1 MLRTSI
7 IILLMCFPILVS
19 AGENLMTKYTNALI
33 NEASPYLQQHAHNPV
48 HWYPWGEEAF
58 AKAKKENKPIF
69 LSIGYATCHW
79 CHVME
84 KEAFEDEEVAA
95 AMNKTFISIK
105 VDREER
111 PDIDQVYMQV
121 AQMMNGSGGWPLNI
135 LMTPDKKPFY
145 AGTYIPKH
153 SRNGRVGMLDLSAKV
168 HELWLQNREKLEQSA
183 DKISQLL
190 VQRSGEQSM
199 ASDMN
204 VTALAKK
211 AVDDLK
217 ASFDVEHGGF
227 GSAPKFPSPHK
238 LLFLLRQ
245 AQKNQDDKSLLMV
258 EETLDAMR
266 AGGLFDQIGFGF
278 HRYSTDA
285 EWLLPHFEKML
296 YDQAMLMM
304 AYTEAYQLTGHA
316 RHAKV
321 VREIAE
327 YVLRDMRDKTGGFYS
342 AEDADSEG
350 VEGKFYVWKTSEV
363 EQLLGK
369 KNAEKIEKTFLLSKN
384 GNFHD
389 EATGKMIGENIPHL
403 STWTD
408 AGLAK
413 DIESIRA
420 KLFKEREKRIHPFL
434 DDKILTDWN
443 GLMVAALAKASR
455 VLNEPTYL
463 QAAQDCADFLLQTM
477 RDKQRHLLHRYRHG
491 DAGITGHLDDYA
503 FFVWG
508 LIELYEASFDAK
520 YLKEALN
527 LNKDM
532 LTRFAS
538 ESGGLYLTA
547 HDAEALLVRPME
559 AWDGALPSGN
569 AVAASN
575 MLRLARMSSSS
586 ELEVAADKIFKA
598 FSALLMQAPVG
609 VIHMLSAQ
617 VYAGADGIEVVL
629 AGDKNSQQAKVIV
642 EALNQRYLPY
652 AVVLWRDEESIKLIP
667 FIKLQT
673 PINNQVTAYV
683 CKNFQCNQP
692 VTDSQEML
700 DLLQEKA
707 NSGDIIHNLAYP

>member
-1 MLRTSI
+1 MLRTLI
-7 IILLMCFPILVS
+7 IVLLMCFPHLVV
-19 AGENLMTKYTNALI
+19 AEENFMLKYSNALI

-48 HWYPWGEEAF
+48 DWYPWGEEAF

-84 KEAFEDEEVAA
+84 HESFEDEEVAA
-95 AMNKTFISIK
+95 AMNKNFISIK

-121 AQMMNGSGGWPLNI
+121 AQMMNGQGGWPLNI

-145 AGTYIPKH
+145 AATYIPKY

-168 HELWLQNREKLEQSA
+168 GQLWLHDREKLEQSA
-183 DKISQLL
+183 SQISQALR
-190 VQRSGEQSM
+190 QRSGEQSVDG
-199 ASDMN
+199 DMD
-204 VTALAKK
+204 VSVLVKK
-211 AVDDLK
+211 AVGDLK
-217 ASFDVEHGGF
+217 QSFDAEHGGF

-238 LLFLLRQ
+238 LLLLLRQ
-245 AQKNQDDKSLLMV
+245 AQKNNDTQSLHMV

-285 EWLLPHFEKML
+285 QWLLPHFEKML

-304 AYTEAYQLTGHA
+304 AYTEAYQLTGHK
-316 RHAKV
+316 RHAVV

-350 VEGKFYVWKTSEV
+350 VEGKFYVWETSEIEAV
-363 EQLLGK
+363 LGK
-369 KNAEKIEKTFLLSKN
+369 INAKIAEKSFNLSKN

-389 EATGKMIGENIPHL
+389 EATGKMTGDNIPHL

-408 AGLAK
+408 TGFDK
-413 DIESIRA
+413 DVEAIRA
-420 KLFKEREKRIHPFL
+420 TLFDIREKRIHPFL

-443 GLMVAALAKASR
+443 GLMIAALAKAAR
-455 VLNEPTYL
+455 VLNEPKYL
-463 QAAQDCADFLLQTM
+463 QAAQQCADFLLQTM
-477 RDKQRHLLHRYRHG
+477 RDKQGHLLHRYRHG

-508 LIELYEASFDAK
+508 LIELYEASFDAQ
-520 YLKEALN
+520 YLKAALD
-527 LNKDM
+527 LNHDM
-532 LTRFAS
+532 LTRFAA

-569 AVAASN
+569 AVAAFN
-575 MLRLARMSSSS
+575 ILRLARMTSNSD
-586 ELEVAADKIFKA
+586 LEEAASKIFKA
-598 FSALLMQAPVG
+598 FSALLTQAPVG
-609 VIHMLSAQ
+609 VTHLLSAQ
-617 VYAGADGIEVVL
+617 VYAAGDGIEVVL
-629 AGDKNSQQAKVIV
+629 AGDKESQQGKGMAR
-642 EALNQRYLPY
+642 ALNKRYLPY
-652 AVVLWRDEESIKLIP
+652 AVVLWRDDESIKLVP
-667 FIKLQT
+667 FIQLQT

-692 VTDSQEML
+692 VTDSQAML
-700 DLLQEKA
+700 KLLQ
-707 NSGDIIHNLAYP
+707 NNQ

>member
-1 MLRTSI
+1 MFRAFI
-7 IILLMCFPILVS
+7 IILLACFPNFVV
-19 AGENLMTKYTNALI
+19 AEEGLMGKYTNALI

-84 KEAFEDEEVAA
+84 NEDFEDEEVAA
-95 AMNKTFISIK
+95 MMNKTFISIK

-121 AQMMNGSGGWPLNI
+121 AQMMNGQGGWPLNI

-145 AGTYIPKH
+145 AATYIPKH
-153 SRNGRVGMLDLSAKV
+153 SRNGRVGMLDLSARV
-168 HELWLQNREKLEQSA
+168 GQLWSQEREKLEQSA
-183 DKISQLL
+183 SKISQALA
-190 VQRSGEQSM
+190 QRSGAQ
-199 ASDMN
+199 AIAGDMD
-204 VTALAKK
+204 VTVLAKK

-217 ASFDVEHGGF
+217 QSFDKEHGGF
-227 GSAPKFPSPHK
+227 GGAPKFPSPHK

-245 AQKNQDDKSLLMV
+245 VEKNHDSKGLAMV
-258 EETLDAMR
+258 EKTLDAMR

-285 EWLLPHFEKML
+285 KWLLPHFEKML

-304 AYTEAYQLTGHA
+304 AYTEAYQLTGHK
-316 RHAKV
+316 RHAMV
-321 VREIAE
+321 VREIAA

-350 VEGKFYVWKTSEV
+350 VEGKFYVWKTAEI
-363 EQLLGK
+363 EAFLGK
-369 KNAEKIEKTFLLSKN
+369 ENAKKAEKMFNLSKN

-389 EATGKMIGENIPHL
+389 EATGKMTGDNIPHL
-403 STWTD
+403 AAWTD
-408 AGLAK
+408 AGLDK
-413 DIESIRA
+413 DVESIRQT
-420 KLFKEREKRIHPFL
+420 LFATREKRIHPFL

-443 GLMVAALAKASR
+443 GLMVAAFAKASR
-455 VLNEPTYL
+455 ALDEPKYL
-463 QAAQDCADFLLQTM
+463 KAAKKCADFLLQTM
-477 RDKQRHLLHRYRHG
+477 RDDQGHLLHRYRHG

-503 FFVWG
+503 FFTWG

-520 YLKEALN
+520 YLQDALD
-527 LNKDM
+527 LNNDM
-532 LTRFAS
+532 LTRFTS

-575 MLRLARMSSSS
+575 ILRLARMSSNSK
-586 ELEVAADKIFKA
+586 LEETGDKIFKA
-598 FSALLMQAPVG
+598 FSALLTQAPVG
-609 VIHMLSAQ
+609 VTHMLSAQ
-617 VYAGADGIEVVL
+617 VFAAGDSIEIVL
-629 AGDKNSQQAKVIV
+629 AGDKNSKQAKVMV
-642 EALNQRYLPY
+642 DTLNRLYLPS
-652 AVVLWRDEESIKLIP
+652 AIVIWRDDESMKLIP
-667 FIKLQT
+667 FIKLQA
-673 PINNQVTAYV
+673 PINNQVTVYV

-692 VTDSQEML
+692 VTDSQAVL
-700 DLLQEKA
+700 GLLQK
-707 NSGDIIHNLAYP
+707 

>member
-1 MLRTSI
+1 MLRTFI
-7 IILLMCFPILVS
+7 IVLWIFLPHLVAAEES
-19 AGENLMTKYTNALI
+19 FMNKYTNALI

-84 KEAFEDEEVAA
+84 KEDFEDEEVAA
-95 AMNKTFISIK
+95 AMNQTFISIK

-145 AGTYIPKH
+145 VATYIPKY

-168 HELWLQNREKLEQSA
+168 HELWQQDREKLEQSA
-183 DKISQLL
+183 DKITELL
-190 VQRSGEQSM
+190 ATRSGEQSTPG
-199 ASDMN
+199 DMN
-204 VTALAKK
+204 VAALAKK
-211 AVDDLK
+211 AVHDLK
-217 ASFDVEHGGF
+217 ESFDAEHGGF
-227 GSAPKFPSPHK
+227 GGAPKFPSPHK

-258 EETLDAMR
+258 EKTLDGMR

-316 RHAKV
+316 RHAIV

-350 VEGKFYVWKTSEV
+350 VEGKFYVWKTSEI

-369 KNAEKIEKTFLLSKN
+369 KSAEKIEKTFLLSKK

-389 EATGKMIGENIPHL
+389 EATGQMTGKNIPHL

-413 DIESIRA
+413 DIESIRV

-443 GLMVAALAKASR
+443 GLMVAALAKASC
-455 VLNEPTYL
+455 VLDEPKYL

-477 RDKQRHLLHRYRHG
+477 HDKQGHLLHRYRHG

-508 LIELYEASFDAK
+508 LIELYETSFDAK
-520 YLKEALN
+520 YLQAALN
-527 LNKDM
+527 LNNDM

-547 HDAEALLVRPME
+547 HDAEELLVRPME

-586 ELEVAADKIFKA
+586 QLEVTAGEIFKA
-598 FSALLMQAPVG
+598 FSTLLRQAPVG
-609 VIHMLSAQ
+609 VIHLLSAY
-617 VYAGADGIEVVL
+617 VYAEGDSIEVVL
-629 AGDKNSQQAKVIV
+629 AGDKNSSQAKVMKK
-642 EALNQRYLPY
+642 ALNQQYLPY
-652 AVVLWRDEESIKLIP
+652 AVVLWRDEPSMKLIP
-667 FIKLQT
+667 FIKFQV
-673 PINNQVTAYV
+673 PIKHQVTAYV
-683 CKNFQCNQP
+683 CKNFQCNKP
-692 VTDSQEML
+692 VTAKREML
-700 DLLQEKA
+700 QLLQEIK
-707 NSGDIIHNLAYP
+707 

>member
-84 KEAFEDEEVAA
+84 HESFEDEEVAV
-95 AMNKTFISIK
+95 AMNQTFISIK

-145 AGTYIPKH
+145 AGTYIPKY

-168 HELWLQNREKLEQSA
+168 HELWLQDREKLEQSA

-199 ASDMN
+199 AGDMD

-211 AVDDLK
+211 AVDDLT
-217 ASFDVEHGGF
+217 ASFDAEHGGF
-227 GSAPKFPSPHK
+227 GNALKFPSPHK
-238 LLFLLRQ
+238 LLFLMRQ
-245 AQKNQDDKSLLMV
+245 AQKHQNSESIVMV
-258 EETLDAMR
+258 EKTLDAMR

-278 HRYSTDA
+278 YRYSTDA

-304 AYTEAYQLTGHA
+304 AYTEAYQLTGHK
-316 RHAKV
+316 RHAIV

-350 VEGKFYVWKTSEV
+350 VEGKFYVWKTSEI
-363 EQLLGK
+363 EQLLGNE
-369 KNAEKIEKTFLLSKN
+369 NAEKIEKTFLLSKN

-389 EATGKMIGENIPHL
+389 EATGKMTGENIPHL
-403 STWTD
+403 SAWTD

-420 KLFKEREKRIHPFL
+420 KLFEEREKRIHPFL
-434 DDKILTDWN
+434 DDKILMDWN

-455 VLNEPTYL
+455 VLNEPKYL

-477 RDKQRHLLHRYRHG
+477 RDKQGHLLHRYRHG

-520 YLKEALN
+520 YLKAALN
-527 LNKDM
+527 LNNDM

-547 HDAEALLVRPME
+547 HDAEELLVRPME

-575 MLRLARMSSSS
+575 MLRLARMSSDNK
-586 ELEVAADKIFKA
+586 LEDAANKIFKA
-598 FSALLMQAPVG
+598 FSALLTQAPVG
-609 VIHMLSAQ
+609 VTHMLSAQ
-617 VYAGADGIEVVL
+617 VYAAADGIEVVL
-629 AGDKNSQQAKVIV
+629 AGDKHSQQAKVMI
-642 EALNQRYLPY
+642 EALNNRYLPY

-673 PINNQVTAYV
+673 PMNHQVTAYV

-692 VTDSQEML
+692 VTDSQAML
-700 DLLQEKA
+700 DLLT
-707 NSGDIIHNLAYP
+707 DIHGK

>member
-1 MLRTSI
+1 MLRTFTI
-7 IILLMCFPILVS
+7 VLLLCFPHVVKG
-19 AGENLMTKYTNALI
+19 GENAMTKYSNALI

-84 KEAFEDEEVAA
+84 QEDFEDEEVAA
-95 AMNKTFISIK
+95 VMNKTFISIK

-121 AQMMNGSGGWPLNI
+121 AQMMNGQGGWPLNI

-145 AGTYIPKH
+145 AATYIPKY
-153 SRNGRVGMLDLSAKV
+153 SKNGRVGMLDLSARV
-168 HELWLQNREKLEQSA
+168 GQLWVQEREKLEQSA
-183 DKISQLL
+183 DKISQALA
-190 VQRSGEQSM
+190 QRSGAQ
-199 ASDMN
+199 AIAGDMD
-204 VTALAKK
+204 VTVLAKK

-217 ASFDVEHGGF
+217 QSFDEKHAGF
-227 GSAPKFPSPHK
+227 GGAPKFPSPHK

-245 AQKNQDDKSLLMV
+245 AEKNNDSKDLAMV
-258 EETLDAMR
+258 EQTLDAMR

-304 AYTEAYQLTGHA
+304 AYTEAYQLTGHK
-316 RHAKV
+316 RHAMV
-321 VREIAE
+321 VREIAA

-350 VEGKFYVWKTSEV
+350 VEGKFYVWKTAEIEAS
-363 EQLLGK
+363 LGK
-369 KNAEKIEKTFLLSKN
+369 ENAKKAEKMFNLSKN

-389 EATGKMIGENIPHL
+389 EATGKMTGDNIPHL
-403 STWTD
+403 AAWTD
-408 AGLAK
+408 AGLDK
-413 DIESIRA
+413 DVESMRQT
-420 KLFKEREKRIHPFL
+420 LFAAREKRIHPFL

-455 VLNEPTYL
+455 ALDEPKYL
-463 QAAQDCADFLLQTM
+463 QAAKKCADFLLQTM
-477 RDKQRHLLHRYRHG
+477 RDDQGHLLHRYRHG
-491 DAGITGHLDDYA
+491 NAGITGHLDDYA
-503 FFVWG
+503 FFTWG

-520 YLKEALN
+520 YLQDALD
-527 LNKDM
+527 LNNDM
-532 LTRFAS
+532 LTRFTS

-575 MLRLARMSSSS
+575 IFRLARMSSNSK
-586 ELEVAADKIFKA
+586 LEETADKIFKA
-598 FSALLMQAPVG
+598 FSALLTQAPVG
-609 VIHMLSAQ
+609 VTHMLSAQ
-617 VYAGADGIEVVL
+617 VFAAGDSIEIVL
-629 AGDKNSQQAKVIV
+629 AGDKNSKQAKVMV
-642 EALNQRYLPY
+642 DTLNRLYLPS
-652 AVVLWRDEESIKLIP
+652 AIVIWRDDESMKLIP
-667 FIKLQT
+667 FIKLQA
-673 PINNQVTAYV
+673 PINNQVTVYV

-692 VTDSQEML
+692 VTDSQAVL
-700 DLLQEKA
+700 GLLQKQE
-707 NSGDIIHNLAYP
+707 

>member
-1 MLRTSI
+1 
-7 IILLMCFPILVS
+7 
-19 AGENLMTKYTNALI
+19 MTKYTNALI

-84 KEAFEDEEVAA
+84 HESFEDEEVAA

-145 AGTYIPKH
+145 AGTYIPKY

-168 HELWLQNREKLEQSA
+168 HELWLQDREKLEQSA

-199 ASDMN
+199 GGDMD
-204 VTALAKK
+204 VIALANK
-211 AVDDLK
+211 AVDDLT
-217 ASFDVEHGGF
+217 ASFDAEHGGF
-227 GSAPKFPSPHK
+227 GDAPKFPSPHK

-245 AQKNQDDKSLLMV
+245 AQKNKDDKSLLMV
-258 EETLDAMR
+258 EKTLDGMR

-304 AYTEAYQLTGHA
+304 AYTEAYQLTGHK
-316 RHAKV
+316 RHAIV

-350 VEGKFYVWKTSEV
+350 VEGKFYVWKTSEI

-369 KNAEKIEKTFLLSKN
+369 ENAEKIEKTFLLSKN

-389 EATGKMIGENIPHL
+389 EATGKMTGENIPHL
-403 STWTD
+403 STWAD
-408 AGLAK
+408 AGLGK
-413 DIESIRA
+413 DIESIRT
-420 KLFKEREKRIHPFL
+420 KLFDAREKRIHPFL

-443 GLMVAALAKASR
+443 GLMVAALAKAAR
-455 VLNEPTYL
+455 VLNEPKYL
-463 QAAQDCADFLLQTM
+463 QAAQQCADFLLHTM
-477 RDKQRHLLHRYRHG
+477 RDKQGHLLHRYRHG

-508 LIELYEASFDAK
+508 LIELYETSFDAK
-520 YLKEALN
+520 YLKAALN
-527 LNKDM
+527 LNNDM
-532 LTRFAS
+532 LTHFAS

-575 MLRLARMSSSS
+575 MLRLARMSSNS
-586 ELEVAADKIFKA
+586 ELEIAANKIFKA
-598 FSALLMQAPVG
+598 FSALLTQAPVG
-609 VIHMLSAQ
+609 VTHMLSAQ
-617 VYAGADGIEVVL
+617 VYAAADGIEVVL
-629 AGDKNSQQAKVIV
+629 AGGDKHSQQAKSMI
-642 EALNQRYLPY
+642 EALNKRYLPY
-652 AVVLWRDEESIKLIP
+652 AVVLWRDEGSIKLIP

-673 PINNQVTAYV
+673 PMNNQVTAYV

-692 VTDSQEML
+692 VTDSQAML
-700 DLLQEKA
+700 KLLQRNE
-707 NSGDIIHNLAYP
+707 H

>member
-1 MLRTSI
+1 MFRAFI
-7 IILLMCFPILVS
+7 FILLACCPNFVV
-19 AGENLMTKYTNALI
+19 AEEGLMGKYTNALI

-84 KEAFEDEEVAA
+84 NEDFEDEEVAA
-95 AMNKTFISIK
+95 MMNKTFISIK

-121 AQMMNGSGGWPLNI
+121 AQMMNGQGGWPLNI

-145 AGTYIPKH
+145 AATYIPKH
-153 SRNGRVGMLDLSAKV
+153 SRNGRVGMLDLSARV
-168 HELWLQNREKLEQSA
+168 GQLWSQEREKLEQSA
-183 DKISQLL
+183 SKISQALA
-190 VQRSGEQSM
+190 QRSGAQ
-199 ASDMN
+199 AIAGDMD
-204 VTALAKK
+204 VTVLAKK

-217 ASFDVEHGGF
+217 QSFDKEYGGF
-227 GSAPKFPSPHK
+227 GGAPKFPSPHK

-245 AQKNQDDKSLLMV
+245 VEKNHDSKDLAMV
-258 EETLDAMR
+258 EKTLDAMR

-285 EWLLPHFEKML
+285 KWLLPHFEKML

-304 AYTEAYQLTGHA
+304 AYTEAYQLTGHK
-316 RHAKV
+316 RHAMV
-321 VREIAE
+321 VREIAA

-350 VEGKFYVWKTSEV
+350 VEGKFYVWKTAEI
-363 EQLLGK
+363 EAFLGK
-369 KNAEKIEKTFLLSKN
+369 ENAKKAEKMFNLSKN

-389 EATGKMIGENIPHL
+389 EATGKMTGDNIPHL
-403 STWTD
+403 AAWTD
-408 AGLAK
+408 AGLDK
-413 DIESIRA
+413 DVESIRQT
-420 KLFKEREKRIHPFL
+420 LFATREKRIHPFL

-443 GLMVAALAKASR
+443 GLMVAAFAKASR
-455 VLNEPTYL
+455 ALDEPKYL
-463 QAAQDCADFLLQTM
+463 KAAKKCADFLLQTM
-477 RDKQRHLLHRYRHG
+477 RDDQGHLLHRYRHG

-503 FFVWG
+503 FFTWG

-520 YLKEALN
+520 YLQDALD
-527 LNKDM
+527 LNNDM
-532 LTRFAS
+532 LTRFTS

-575 MLRLARMSSSS
+575 ILRLARMSSNSK
-586 ELEVAADKIFKA
+586 LEETGDKIFKA
-598 FSALLMQAPVG
+598 FSALLTQAPVG
-609 VIHMLSAQ
+609 VTHMLSAQ
-617 VYAGADGIEVVL
+617 VFAAGDSIEIVL
-629 AGDKNSQQAKVIV
+629 AGDKNSKQAKVMV
-642 EALNQRYLPY
+642 DTLNRLYLPS
-652 AVVLWRDEESIKLIP
+652 AIVIWRDDESMKLIP
-667 FIKLQT
+667 FIKLQA
-673 PINNQVTAYV
+673 PINNQVTVYV

-692 VTDSQEML
+692 VTDSQAVL
-700 DLLQEKA
+700 GLLQK
-707 NSGDIIHNLAYP
+707 

>member
-1 MLRTSI
+1 MFRAFI
-7 IILLMCFPILVS
+7 FILLACFPNFVV
-19 AGENLMTKYTNALI
+19 AEEGLMGKYTNALI

-84 KEAFEDEEVAA
+84 NEDFEDEEVAA
-95 AMNKTFISIK
+95 MMNKTFISIK

-121 AQMMNGSGGWPLNI
+121 AQMMNGQGGWPLNI

-145 AGTYIPKH
+145 AATYIPKH
-153 SRNGRVGMLDLSAKV
+153 SRNGRVGMLDLSARV
-168 HELWLQNREKLEQSA
+168 GQLWSQEREKLEQSA
-183 DKISQLL
+183 SKISQALT
-190 VQRSGEQSM
+190 QRSGAQ
-199 ASDMN
+199 AIAGDMD
-204 VTALAKK
+204 VTVLAKK

-217 ASFDVEHGGF
+217 QSFDKEYGGF
-227 GSAPKFPSPHK
+227 GGAPKFPSPHK

-245 AQKNQDDKSLLMV
+245 VEKNHDSKGLAMV
-258 EETLDAMR
+258 EKTLDAMR

-285 EWLLPHFEKML
+285 KWLLPHFEKML

-304 AYTEAYQLTGHA
+304 AYTEAYQLTGHK
-316 RHAKV
+316 RHAMV
-321 VREIAE
+321 MREIAA

-350 VEGKFYVWKTSEV
+350 VEGKFYVWKIAEIEAS
-363 EQLLGK
+363 LGK
-369 KNAEKIEKTFLLSKN
+369 ENAKKAERAFNLSKN

-389 EATGKMIGENIPHL
+389 EATGKMTGDNIPHL
-403 STWTD
+403 AVWTD
-408 AGLAK
+408 AGLDK
-413 DIESIRA
+413 DVESIRQT
-420 KLFKEREKRIHPFL
+420 LFATREKRIHPFL

-455 VLNEPTYL
+455 ALDEPKYL
-463 QAAQDCADFLLQTM
+463 QAAKKCADFLLQTM
-477 RDKQRHLLHRYRHG
+477 RDDQGHLLHRYRHG

-503 FFVWG
+503 FFTWG

-520 YLKEALN
+520 YLQDALD
-527 LNKDM
+527 LNNDM
-532 LTRFAS
+532 LTRFTS

-575 MLRLARMSSSS
+575 ILRLARMSSNSK
-586 ELEVAADKIFKA
+586 LEETADKIFKA
-598 FSALLMQAPVG
+598 FSALLTQAPVG
-609 VIHMLSAQ
+609 VTHMLSAQ
-617 VYAGADGIEVVL
+617 VFAAGDSIEIVL
-629 AGDKNSQQAKVIV
+629 AGDKHSEQAKVMV
-642 EALNQRYLPY
+642 DTLNRLYLPS
-652 AVVLWRDEESIKLIP
+652 AIVIWRDDESMKLIP
-667 FIKLQT
+667 FIKLQA
-673 PINNQVTAYV
+673 PINNQVTVYV

-692 VTDSQEML
+692 VTNSQAVL
-700 DLLQEKA
+700 GLLQKQE
-707 NSGDIIHNLAYP
+707 

>member
-1 MLRTSI
+1 MRRTLI
-7 IILLMCFPILVS
+7 IVLLMCFPHLVK
-19 AGENLMTKYTNALI
+19 AEENFMLKYSNALI

-48 HWYPWGEEAF
+48 NWYPWGEEAF

-84 KEAFEDEEVAA
+84 HESFEDEEVAA
-95 AMNKTFISIK
+95 AMNKNFISIK

-121 AQMMNGSGGWPLNI
+121 AQMMNGQGGWPLNI

-145 AGTYIPKH
+145 AGTYIPKY

-168 HELWLQNREKLEQSA
+168 GQLWTHDREKLEQSA
-183 DKISQLL
+183 SQISQALS
-190 VQRSGEQSM
+190 QRSGEQSIDGAM
-199 ASDMN
+199 DVS
-204 VTALAKK
+204 ALAKQ

-217 ASFDVEHGGF
+217 QSFDAEHGGF

-245 AQKNQDDKSLLMV
+245 AQKNHDTQSLHMV

-285 EWLLPHFEKML
+285 QWLLPHFEKML

-304 AYTEAYQLTGHA
+304 AYTEAYQLTGHK
-316 RHAKV
+316 RHAVV
-321 VREIAE
+321 VREIAA

-350 VEGKFYVWKTSEV
+350 VEGKFYVWKTSEI
-363 EQLLGK
+363 ETILGN
-369 KNAEKIEKTFLLSKN
+369 KNAKIAEKSFNLSKN

-389 EATGKMIGENIPHL
+389 EATGKITGDNIPHL
-403 STWTD
+403 NTWTD
-408 AGLAK
+408 TGLDK
-413 DIESIRA
+413 DVEAMRET
-420 KLFKEREKRIHPFL
+420 LFEMREKRIHPFL

-455 VLNEPTYL
+455 VLNEPKYL
-463 QAAQDCADFLLQTM
+463 QAAQQCTDFLLQTM
-477 RDKQRHLLHRYRHG
+477 RDKEGHLLHRYRHG
-491 DAGITGHLDDYA
+491 HAGIAGHLDDYA

-508 LIELYEASFDAK
+508 LIELYEASFDAQ
-520 YLKEALN
+520 YLKAALD
-527 LNKDM
+527 LNHDM
-532 LTRFAS
+532 LTRFTS
-538 ESGGLYLTA
+538 KSGGLYLTA

-569 AVAASN
+569 AVAAWN
-575 MLRLARMSSSS
+575 MLRLARMSSNSD
-586 ELEVAADKIFKA
+586 LEEAANKIFNT
-598 FSALLMQAPVG
+598 FSVLLTQAPVG
-609 VIHMLSAQ
+609 VTHLLSAQ
-617 VYAGADGIEVVL
+617 VYAAGDGIEVVL
-629 AGDKNSQQAKVIV
+629 AGDSHSQQAKTMIQ
-642 EALNQRYLPY
+642 ALNKQYLPY
-652 AVVLWRDEESIKLIP
+652 AVVLWRDEESIKLVP
-667 FIKLQT
+667 FMKLQA
-673 PINNQVTAYV
+673 PINDQVTAYV

-692 VTDSQEML
+692 VTDSQAML
-700 DLLQEKA
+700 DLLQKSE
-707 NSGDIIHNLAYP
+707 

>member
-1 MLRTSI
+1 MLRAFI
-7 IILLMCFPILVS
+7 IVLLACLPNLVE
-19 AGENLMTKYTNALI
+19 AEEGLMGKYTNALI

-48 HWYPWGEEAF
+48 HWYPWGDEAF

-84 KEAFEDEEVAA
+84 REDFEDEEVAA

-121 AQMMNGSGGWPLNI
+121 AQMMNGQGGWPLNI

-145 AGTYIPKH
+145 AATYIPKH
-153 SRNGRVGMLDLSAKV
+153 SRNGRVGMLDLSARV
-168 HELWLQNREKLEQSA
+168 GQLWAQEREKLEQSA
-183 DKISQLL
+183 DKISQALA
-190 VQRSGEQSM
+190 QRSGAQ
-199 ASDMN
+199 AIAGDMD
-204 VTALAKK
+204 VAALAKK

-217 ASFDVEHGGF
+217 QSFDAEHGGF

-245 AQKNQDDKSLLMV
+245 AQKSHDSKDLAMV

-304 AYTEAYQLTGHA
+304 AYTEAYQLTGHK
-316 RHAKV
+316 RHAIV
-321 VREIAE
+321 VREIAA

-350 VEGKFYVWKTSEV
+350 VEGKFYVWKTAEI
-363 EQLLGK
+363 EAFLGK
-369 KNAEKIEKTFLLSKN
+369 ENAKKAEEIFNLSKN

-389 EATGKMIGENIPHL
+389 EATGKMTGDNIPHL
-403 STWTD
+403 ATWTD
-408 AGLAK
+408 TGLDK
-413 DIESIRA
+413 DVEAMRQT
-420 KLFKEREKRIHPFL
+420 LFAAREKRIHPFL

-455 VLNEPTYL
+455 ALDEPKYL
-463 QAAQDCADFLLQTM
+463 QAAKKCADFLLQTM
-477 RDKQRHLLHRYRHG
+477 RDDQGHLLHRYRHG

-503 FFVWG
+503 FFSWG

-520 YLKEALN
+520 YLKNSLDLN
-527 LNKDM
+527 NDM

-575 MLRLARMSSSS
+575 ILRLARMSSKS
-586 ELEVAADKIFKA
+586 ELEEAADKIFKA
-598 FSALLMQAPVG
+598 FSALLTQAPVG
-609 VIHMLSAQ
+609 VTHMLSAQ
-617 VYAGADGIEVVL
+617 VFAAGDSIEIVL
-629 AGDKNSQQAKVIV
+629 AGDKNSEQAKVMV
-642 EALNQRYLPY
+642 DTLNRLYLPS
-652 AVVLWRDEESIKLIP
+652 AVVIWRDDESMKLIP
-667 FIKLQT
+667 FIKLQA
-673 PINNQVTAYV
+673 PINNQVTVYV
-683 CKNFQCNQP
+683 CRNFQCNQP
-692 VTDSQEML
+692 VTDSQAVL
-700 DLLQEKA
+700 GLLQKHE
-707 NSGDIIHNLAYP
+707 

>member
-84 KEAFEDEEVAA
+84 KEDFEDEEVAT

-145 AGTYIPKH
+145 AGTYIPKY

-168 HELWLQNREKLEQSA
+168 GQLWQQDREKLEQSA
-183 DKISQLL
+183 GKITELL
-190 VQRSGEQSM
+190 ATRSGEQSTP
-199 ASDMN
+199 SDMD
-204 VTALAKK
+204 VSKLAKK

-217 ASFDVEHGGF
+217 QSFDTEHGGF

-278 HRYSTDA
+278 HRYSTDT

-350 VEGKFYVWKTSEV
+350 IEGKFYVWKTSEV

-369 KNAEKIEKTFLLSKN
+369 KNAEKIKKTFLLSKK

-389 EATGKMIGENIPHL
+389 EATGKMTGKNIPHL

-413 DIESIRA
+413 DIESIRT

-455 VLNEPTYL
+455 VLNEPKYL

-477 RDKQRHLLHRYRHG
+477 RDKQGRLLHRYRHG

-547 HDAEALLVRPME
+547 HDAETLLVRPME

-598 FSALLMQAPVG
+598 FSALLTQAPVG
-609 VIHMLSAQ
+609 VTHMLSAQ
-617 VYAGADGIEVVL
+617 MYAAVDGIEVVL
-629 AGDKNSQQAKVIV
+629 AGDKHSQQAKVMI
-642 EALNQRYLPY
+642 EALNQRYLPD

-673 PINNQVTAYV
+673 PMNNQVTAYV

-692 VTDSQEML
+692 VTDSQAML
-700 DLLQEKA
+700 DLLTGIHEK
-707 NSGDIIHNLAYP
+707 

>member
-84 KEAFEDEEVAA
+84 KEDFEDEEVAA
-95 AMNKTFISIK
+95 AMNQTFISIK

-145 AGTYIPKH
+145 AGTYIPKY

-168 HELWLQNREKLEQSA
+168 GQLWQQDREKLEQSA
-183 DKISQLL
+183 DKITEILAT
-190 VQRSGEQSM
+190 RSGEQSTLG
-199 ASDMN
+199 DMD
-204 VTALAKK
+204 VSKLAKK

-217 ASFDVEHGGF
+217 QSFDAEHGGF
-227 GSAPKFPSPHK
+227 GGAPKFPSPHK

-245 AQKNQDDKSLLMV
+245 AQKNHDDKSLFMV
-258 EETLDAMR
+258 EKTLDAMR

-321 VREIAE
+321 VHEIAE
-327 YVLRDMRDKTGGFYS
+327 YVLRDMSDKTGAFYS

-350 VEGKFYVWKTSEV
+350 IEGKFYVWKTSEI
-363 EQLLGK
+363 EQVLGK
-369 KNAEKIEKTFLLSKN
+369 KNAEIAEKTFLLSKN
-384 GNFHD
+384 GNFQD
-389 EATGKMIGENIPHL
+389 EATGKMTGDNIPHL
-403 STWTD
+403 STWKD

-413 DIESIRA
+413 GIESIRA
-420 KLFKEREKRIHPFL
+420 KLFEERDKRIHPFL

-455 VLNEPTYL
+455 VLDEPKYL
-463 QAAQDCADFLLQTM
+463 QAAQDGADFLLQTM
-477 RDKQRHLLHRYRHG
+477 RDKQGHLLHRYRDG
-491 DAGITGHLDDYA
+491 NAGITGHLDDYA

-520 YLKEALN
+520 YLKKALD

-538 ESGGLYLTA
+538 ELGGLYLTA
-547 HDAEALLVRPME
+547 HDAEELLVRPME

-575 MLRLARMSSSS
+575 MLRLARMSSAS
-586 ELEVAADKIFKA
+586 ELEVAANKIFKA
-598 FSALLMQAPVG
+598 FSALLTQAPVG
-609 VIHMLSAQ
+609 VTHMLSAQ
-617 VYAGADGIEVVL
+617 VYAAADGIEVVL
-629 AGDKNSQQAKVIV
+629 AGDKYSTQAKTMV
-642 EALNQRYLPY
+642 EALNQRYLPN
-652 AVVLWRDEESIKLIP
+652 AVVIWRDKESIKLIP

-692 VTDSQEML
+692 VIGSQAML
-700 DLLQEKA
+700 DLLTEIHEK
-707 NSGDIIHNLAYP
+707 

>member
-1 MLRTSI
+1 ML
-7 IILLMCFPILVS
+7 LLMFVPYVVT
-19 AGENLMTKYTNALI
+19 AEDNLMSKYTNALI
-33 NEASPYLQQHAHNPV
+33 NESSPYLQQHAHNPV
-48 HWYPWGEEAF
+48 HWYAWGDEAF
-58 AKAKKENKPIF
+58 AKAKKEDKPIF

-84 KEAFEDEEVAA
+84 HEDFEDEEVAS

-135 LMTPDKKPFY
+135 LMTPEKKPFY
-145 AGTYIPKH
+145 AGTYIPKY

-168 HELWLQNREKLEQSA
+168 HELWLHDREKLEQSA
-183 DKISQLL
+183 DKITDLL
-190 VQRSGEQSM
+190 ATRSGEQVI
-199 ASDMN
+199 AGDMN
-204 VTALAKK
+204 VAALAKK
-211 AVDDLK
+211 AVHDLK
-217 ASFDVEHGGF
+217 QSFDAKHGGF
-227 GSAPKFPSPHK
+227 GDAPKFPSPHK

-245 AQKNQDDKSLLMV
+245 AQKNKDDKSLEIV
-258 EETLDAMR
+258 EKTLDGMR

-304 AYTEAYQLTGHA
+304 AYTEAYQLTGHQ
-316 RHAKV
+316 RHAMV

-350 VEGKFYVWKTSEV
+350 VEGKFYVWKISGIKDV
-363 EQLLGK
+363 LGK
-369 KNAEKIEKTFLLSKN
+369 KDAKIAEKTFLLLKN
-384 GNFHD
+384 GNFYD
-389 EATGKMIGENIPHL
+389 EATGKMTGDNIPHL

-408 AGLAK
+408 TGLDK
-413 DIESIRA
+413 DIESIRT
-420 KLFKEREKRIHPFL
+420 KLFDAREKRIHPFL

-443 GLMVAALAKASR
+443 GLMVAALAKTAR
-455 VLNEPTYL
+455 VLNEPKYL
-463 QAAQDCADFLLQTM
+463 QAAQQCADFLLHTM
-477 RDKQRHLLHRYRHG
+477 RDKQGHLLHRYRHG

-508 LIELYEASFDAK
+508 LIELYETSFDAK
-520 YLKEALN
+520 YLRFALD
-527 LNKDM
+527 LNSDM

-575 MLRLARMSSSS
+575 ILRLARMSSNS
-586 ELEVAADKIFKA
+586 ELETAANKIFKA
-598 FSALLMQAPVG
+598 FSALLTQAPVG
-609 VIHMLSAQ
+609 VTHMLSAQ
-617 VYAGADGIEVVL
+617 VYAAADGIEVVL
-629 AGDKNSQQAKVIV
+629 AGDKNSPQAKEMA

-667 FIKLQT
+667 FIKLQK

-692 VTDSQEML
+692 VTGSQAMM
-700 DLLQEKA
+700 DLLTDIHEK
-707 NSGDIIHNLAYP
+707 

>member
-84 KEAFEDEEVAA
+84 KEDFEDEEVAA

-145 AGTYIPKH
+145 AGTYIPKY

-168 HELWLQNREKLEQSA
+168 GQLWQQNHEKLEQSA
-183 DKISQLL
+183 DKITELL
-190 VQRSGEQSM
+190 ATRSGEQSTP
-199 ASDMN
+199 SDMN
-204 VTALAKK
+204 VSKLAKK

-217 ASFDVEHGGF
+217 QSFDAEHGGF

-278 HRYSTDA
+278 HRYSTDT

-350 VEGKFYVWKTSEV
+350 IEGKFYVWKTSEV

-369 KNAEKIEKTFLLSKN
+369 KNAEKIEKTFLLSKK

-389 EATGKMIGENIPHL
+389 EATGKMTGENIPHL

-413 DIESIRA
+413 DIEYIRT
-420 KLFKEREKRIHPFL
+420 KLFEEREKRIHPFL

-455 VLNEPTYL
+455 VLNEPKYL

-477 RDKQRHLLHRYRHG
+477 RDKQGHLLHRYRHG
-491 DAGITGHLDDYA
+491 DAAITGHLDDYA

-547 HDAEALLVRPME
+547 HDSETLLVRPME

-575 MLRLARMSSSS
+575 ILRLARMSSSS

-598 FSALLMQAPVG
+598 FSALLTQAPVG

-617 VYAGADGIEVVL
+617 VYAAADGIEVVL
-629 AGDKNSQQAKVIV
+629 AGDKHSQQAKVMI
-642 EALNQRYLPY
+642 EALNQRYLPD

-673 PINNQVTAYV
+673 PMNNQVTAYV

-692 VTDSQEML
+692 VTDSQAML
-700 DLLQEKA
+700 DLLTGIHEK
-707 NSGDIIHNLAYP
+707 